1 MHYYVVNMSN
11 GLCGCDED
19 FIIKN
24 ESELTWDDFVE
35 HYTYRDGICGDMDDY
50 DYDED
55 EYLEDI
61 NNYSSYEEISKEK
74 FDSLKNKYEEV
85 KW

>member
-11 GLCGCDED
+11 GLCGCDQD

-24 ESELTWDDFVE
+24 ASKLTWDDFVE
-35 HYTYRDGICGDMDDY
+35 KYTYRYRVCDMD

-61 NNYSSYEEISKEK
+61 NDYSSYEEISKEK